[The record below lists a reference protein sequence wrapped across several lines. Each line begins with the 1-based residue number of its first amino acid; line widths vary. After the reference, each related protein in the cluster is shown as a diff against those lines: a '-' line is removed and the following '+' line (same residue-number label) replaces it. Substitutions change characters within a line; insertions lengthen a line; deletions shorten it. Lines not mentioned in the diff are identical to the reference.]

1 MAQIN
6 GKVKLLKGE
15 GKVED
20 VKAGVE
26 EDPDAEVGIACPL
39 CGAVFDLRTGERLG
53 WFGEADADRQ
63 RVDQRAY
70 SMQ

>member
-1 MAQIN
+1 MSAVDAQIN

-20 VKAGVE
+20 VKAGM

-39 CGAVFDLRTGERLG
+39 CGAVFDLRTGE
-53 WFGEADADRQ
+53 
-63 RVDQRAY
+63 
-70 SMQ
+70 